1 LPVIKT
7 ARRVVYFTCSEIL
20 ITIFKVLPFCN
31 KKEDDEMAIVNI
43 SDQTFKSEVETGG
56 TVLVD
61 FWAPW
66 CGPCRMIAPV
76 LEELDKEI
84 GDQVKI
90 AKLNVD
96 ENPESASRFGVMSI
110 PTLIV
115 FKDGQP
121 VDKVIGFQPKDS
133 LKSVVS
139 RHM

>member
-1 LPVIKT
+1 
-7 ARRVVYFTCSEIL
+7 
-20 ITIFKVLPFCN
+20 
-31 KKEDDEMAIVNI
+31 MAIVNV
-43 SDQTFKSEVETGG
+43 SDLSFKTEVEGQG

-66 CGPCRMIAPV
+66 CGPCKMIAPV

-84 GDQVKI
+84 EIKI

-96 ENPESASRFGVMSI
+96 DNPESASRFGVMSI

-121 VDKVIGFQPKDS
+121 VDKVVGFQSKDA
-133 LKSVVS
+133 LKGVVA
-139 RHM
+139 RHQ